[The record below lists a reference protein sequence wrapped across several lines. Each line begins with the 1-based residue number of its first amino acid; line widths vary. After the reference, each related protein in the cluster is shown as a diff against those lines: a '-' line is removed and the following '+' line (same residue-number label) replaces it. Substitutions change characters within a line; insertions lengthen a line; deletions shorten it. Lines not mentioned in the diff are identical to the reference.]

1 MFRGA
6 RVTDEIEYYRRT
18 GQLQHTVRV
27 IRAREPERLRWRVG
41 LAAVTQIAGT
51 LRGRERMRIEEPV
64 REIVLD
70 LQDRMLRRESVLDA
84 RRSGVDLDRGE
95 ILPQLTRWDLRRNAF
110 LIGVDHLAFTQYMH
124 LPDEYSAPIDT
135 AAAVIIARALAGA
148 HKARAARVLA
158 PMERA
163 RADAPPKPEDQLTR
177 HEQYMIERSDRDK
190 DLARR
195 WIALSR
201 VLLDGTP

>member
-1 MFRGA
+1 MVPGA

-84 RRSGVDLDRGE
+84 RRVGVDLDRGE

-148 HKARAARVLA
+148 HKARA
-158 PMERA
+158 
-163 RADAPPKPEDQLTR
+163 TR
-177 HEQYMIERSDRDK
+177 LGASQTTPAEAEAQPSRHVQYMLERSERDK

-201 VLLDGTP
+201 VLLDGAR